1 MHELSVCQALLDQ
14 VRDVARSH
22 AAESVEMVAV
32 RIGPLSGIVPELLE
46 HAFSIA
52 RAGDYT
58 AGSRLEIETLPVR
71 IHCSNCNLAV
81 ETAPNRLVCPECG
94 NWRVD
99 LVSGDEMLL
108 ARVELRHPSDR
119 PAESSNA
126 NQSNEVSH
134 V

>member
-14 VRDVARSH
+14 VRDIARSH
-22 AAESVEMVAV
+22 AAESVEMVTV
-32 RIGPLSGIVPELLE
+32 RIGPLSGVVPELLE

-58 AGSRLEIETLPVR
+58 AAARLEIETLPVR
-71 IHCSNCNLAV
+71 IHCTSCNLSV

-99 LVSGDEMLL
+99 VVSGDELLL
-108 ARVELRHPSDR
+108 ARVELRHSSDG
-119 PAESSNA
+119 PAASGHA